1 MRKYVLWAALILAVN
16 LPAMALA
23 QEEVALALKSGHVI
37 RIPYGY
43 SQIAEAMKRMRE
55 ERNFVV
61 EINVN
66 GAPMLLNLPEVVAV
80 CKGKCTYL
88 DVVDK
93 RDPSRAPAR

>member
-43 SQIAEAMKRMRE
+43 SQIA
-55 ERNFVV
+55 
-61 EINVN
+61 
-66 GAPMLLNLPEVVAV
+66 
-80 CKGKCTYL
+80 
-88 DVVDK
+88 
-93 RDPSRAPAR
+93 